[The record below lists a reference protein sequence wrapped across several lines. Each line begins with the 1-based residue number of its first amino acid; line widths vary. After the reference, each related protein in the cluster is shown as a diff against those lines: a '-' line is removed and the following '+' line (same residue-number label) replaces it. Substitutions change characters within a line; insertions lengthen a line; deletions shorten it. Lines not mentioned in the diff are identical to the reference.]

1 MMTRKPIRSIPD
13 HLTRCQVCHQPAKGH
28 GWFNPKTPWGSTAR
42 TRSEVAFCSTQCQW
56 VFLDHKEGSA
66 DERAK
71 TLTTLEFITTQEKNT
86 MDTHLVSDQITHHID
101 NALQSEHQ
109 QETPRTYLGGSRL
122 GVACERAL
130 QYEYLKTPVDKP
142 FPGRILRIFAAGH
155 VFEELAIDWLRMA
168 GFDLHTQTSTGG
180 QYGFSAVDG
189 RIKGHVDGILASGPN
204 DLNMTYPALW
214 ECKSAKNSAWN
225 DLSKRGLTIANPIYA
240 AQVAL
245 YQAYMEEHIPGI
257 SQNPALFMAIN
268 KDTAQLYCELI
279 PFNGELAQRSSDKGV
294 RILAACDANDSLP
307 RIARDPSHFGCK
319 FCSWR
324 STCWQSESTNDGH
337 SKTNIT
343 SPSDLQPLIPTWLE
357 ESA

>member
-1 MMTRKPIRSIPD
+1 M
-13 HLTRCQVCHQPAKGH
+13 GH
-28 GWFNPKTPWGSTAR
+28 GWFDPKTSRGSIAR
-42 TRSEVAFCSTQCQW
+42 TRSEVAFCGAQCQW

-66 DERAK
+66 DERTK

-86 MDTHLVSDQITHHID
+86 MDTHLVSDQITHYID

-130 QYEYLKTPVDKP
+130 QYEYLKTPADKP
-142 FPGRILRIFAAGH
+142 FSGRILRIFAAGH
-155 VFEELAIDWLRMA
+155 VFEALAIDWLRLA

-180 QYGFSAVDG
+180 QYGFSAADG
-189 RIKGHVDGILASGPN
+189 RIKGHVDGILASGPS

-214 ECKSAKNSAWN
+214 ECKSAKNSVWN
-225 DLSKRGLTIANPIYA
+225 DLAKRGLTIANPIYA

-294 RILAACDANDSLP
+294 RILAACDANDWLP
-307 RIARDPSHFGCK
+307 RIARDSSHFGCK

-324 STCWQSESTNDGH
+324 SRCWLSESTNEAPET
-337 SKTNIT
+337 SKTPDSAGQVNT
-343 SPSDLQPLIPTWLE
+343 QPLSPTWLE
-357 ESA
+357 ADA

>member
-1 MMTRKPIRSIPD
+1 MMSRKPIRSTPN
-13 HLTRCQVCHQPAKGH
+13 HLKQCQVCHQPAMGH
-28 GWFNPKTPWGSTAR
+28 GRFDPKTARGSIAR
-42 TRSEVAFCSTQCQW
+42 TRSEVAFCGAQCQW
-56 VFLDHKEGSA
+56 VFLDHKDGSA
-66 DERAK
+66 DELAK
-71 TLTTLEFITTQEKNT
+71 TLEFITPQEKYT

-101 NALQSEHQ
+101 NALQSQHQ

-130 QYEYLKTPVDKP
+130 QYEYLKTPADKP
-142 FPGRILRIFAAGH
+142 FSGRILRIFAAGH
-155 VFEELAIDWLRMA
+155 LFEELAIDWLRMA

-180 QYGFSAVDG
+180 QYGFGAADG
-189 RIKGHVDGILASGPN
+189 RIKGHVDGILASGPS

-214 ECKSAKNSAWN
+214 ECKSAKNSVWN
-225 DLSKRGLTIANPIYA
+225 DLAKRGLTIANPIYA

-294 RILAACDANDSLP
+294 RILAACDANDWLP

-324 STCWQSESTNDGH
+324 SRCWQGESTNDGH
-337 SKTNIT
+337 SKANIT
-343 SPSDLQPLIPTWLE
+343 SPSDLQPQSPTWLE
-357 ESA
+357 ERA

>member
-1 MMTRKPIRSIPD
+1 MMSKKPIRSTPN
-13 HLTRCQVCHQPAKGH
+13 HLKQCQVCHQPAMGH
-28 GWFNPKTPWGSTAR
+28 GWFDPKTARGSIAR
-42 TRSEVAFCSTQCQW
+42 TRSEVAFCGAQCQW
-56 VFLDHKEGSA
+56 VFLDHKDGSA
-66 DERAK
+66 DELAK
-71 TLTTLEFITTQEKNT
+71 TLEFITPQEKYT

-101 NALQSEHQ
+101 NALQSQHQ

-130 QYEYLKTPVDKP
+130 QYEYLKTPADKP
-142 FPGRILRIFAAGH
+142 FSGRILRIFAAGH

-180 QYGFSAVDG
+180 QYGFGAADG
-189 RIKGHVDGILASGPN
+189 RIKGHVDGILASGPS

-214 ECKSAKNSAWN
+214 ECKSAKNSVWN
-225 DLSKRGLTIANPIYA
+225 DLAKRGLTIANPIYA

-294 RILAACDANDSLP
+294 RILAACDANDWLP

-324 STCWQSESTNDGH
+324 SRCWQGESTNDGH
-337 SKTNIT
+337 SKANIT
-343 SPSDLQPLIPTWLE
+343 SPSDLQPQSPTWLE
-357 ESA
+357 ERA